1 MNTEKLPHVA
11 GRLLIGH
18 RRACSLPSASQWCV
32 LGGCGQ
38 PSDATA
44 LLLVVALVLRR
55 SGFRLSTD
63 HSKSPTKPTKSSRGY
78 QLERQGRASRR
89 FKPEHVPAAEVKSP
103 VLPLHSPL
111 PRAAHGKQHGSR
123 GPPRCCRFP
132 FLSIPRALPHWEWC
146 ASRQDHR
153 RTART
158 GVESVV
164 CTAPGA
170 LPLRRETNRL
180 LVAYG
185 TVVLS
190 SSRVI
195 N

>member
-18 RRACSLPSASQWCV
+18 RRACSLPSASQWCF

-111 PRAAHGKQHGSR
+111 PAQRTESNTAAEAPSLLPFSLSFHSTRTAALGVVCVASRSQAHSTHRSGECGVHRAG
-123 GPPRCCRFP
+123 
-132 FLSIPRALPHWEWC
+132 C
-146 ASRQDHR
+146 ASTPEGNQQI
-153 RTART
+153 T
-158 GVESVV
+158 GGVRYG
-164 CTAPGA
+164 GA
-170 LPLRRETNRL
+170 
-180 LVAYG
+180 
-185 TVVLS
+185 
-190 SSRVI
+190 
-195 N
+195 

>member
-123 GPPRCCRFP
+123 GPLAAAVFP
-132 FLSIPRALPHWEWC
+132 FFPFHAHCRTGSGVRRVKITGAQHAQEWRVWC
-146 ASRQDHR
+146 APR
-153 RTART
+153 RVRFHSGGKPTDYWWRT
-158 GVESVV
+158 VRWCLAAAE
-164 CTAPGA
+164 
-170 LPLRRETNRL
+170 
-180 LVAYG
+180 
-185 TVVLS
+185 
-190 SSRVI
+190 
-195 N
+195 